1 METIKK
7 ENKTYRVDI
16 DGSVIHHRKNEDGT
30 VTMYLDGV
38 MKQAIAE
45 ISEKAPNFFNVLTD
59 PEDDG
64 PVMVI
69 VDPNKV
75 SLTIGLGAPI
85 IGFHIADPCPEDC
98 EACENRDT
106 CENSLAKKEDDPDE

>member
-1 METIKK
+1 METNEK
-7 ENKTYRVDI
+7 KTYRIDI
-16 DGSVIHHRKNEDGT
+16 DGNVIHHRMNQDGT
-30 VTMYLDGV
+30 ATLYCKGEVFKAV
-38 MKQAIAE
+38 MPEMVDKL
-45 ISEKAPNFFNVLTD
+45 PGYFNVLTD